1 MRLNFPCGGFAQR
14 LYKPFRTQTSHLE
27 GYGSLGSTKIVKF
40 GTFWGKNSKIWDFLG
55 GENSKILQK
64 QAKK

>member
-27 GYGSLGSTKIVKF
+27 GYGSSGSTKIVKF
-40 GTFWGKNSKIWDFLG
+40 GTFWGKKSKNWGLFK
-55 GENSKILQK
+55 GEK
-64 QAKK
+64 